1 MQFIQKNYLTG
12 PIAMFLNVAI
22 DLTYSCFF
30 KTQLEVILKKKII
43 WHDLQPRFLN
53 AAIGHIKKKNAA
65 KNTYKCGYR
74 LNLQSHF
81 KNTAIGYVYSCVS
94 QKHDHRSAIA
104 TFFVNAAK
112 KNMAMARMLSSDT
125 RSKYIYIIIQYF
137 RNNVPSF
144 QMITSPI
151 N

>member
-22 DLTYSCFF
+22 DLTYSCVF

-53 AAIGHIKKKNAA
+53 AAIGRIKKKKKNAA

-81 KNTAIGYVYSCVS
+81 KNTAIGYVYSRVS
-94 QKHDHRSAIA
+94 QKHHHRSAIA

-112 KNMAMARMLSSDT
+112 KNMAMARVLSSDA
-125 RSKYIYIIIQYF
+125 RSKYIYNYSILQE
-137 RNNVPSF
+137 
-144 QMITSPI
+144 
-151 N
+151 